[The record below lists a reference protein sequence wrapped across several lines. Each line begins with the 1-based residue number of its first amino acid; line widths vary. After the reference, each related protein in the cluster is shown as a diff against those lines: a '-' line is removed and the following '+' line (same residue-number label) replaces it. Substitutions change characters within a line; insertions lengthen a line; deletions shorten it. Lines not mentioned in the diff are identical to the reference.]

1 MIIGIEEIIEK
12 WEGHWSAWI
21 IYCNKF
27 ILKFHLLA
35 QYKKHRLPT
44 GIMSSLCS

>member
-1 MIIGIEEIIEK
+1 MGIEEIVEK

-27 ILKFHLLA
+27 ILEFHLLD
-35 QYKKHRLPT
+35 P
-44 GIMSSLCS
+44 I